1 MSYFPPIMARGM
13 GKGSIEDLSCKT
25 KKIKPNILVRTIL
38 KQIHVKKYL
47 TMKHKKQILTYRMF
61 FSKFFP
67 SLFLKLLYR
76 TEKT

>member
-38 KQIHVKKYL
+38 KQIHVKKISDYKTQETDSYIQDVL
-47 TMKHKKQILTYRMF
+47 LQI
-61 FSKFFP
+61 FSKLV
-67 SLFLKLLYR
+67 S
-76 TEKT
+76 